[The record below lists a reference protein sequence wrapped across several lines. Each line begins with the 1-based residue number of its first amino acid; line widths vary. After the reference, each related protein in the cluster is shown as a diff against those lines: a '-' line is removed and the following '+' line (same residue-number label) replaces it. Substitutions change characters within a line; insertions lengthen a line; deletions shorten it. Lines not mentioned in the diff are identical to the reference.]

1 MKRQTIW
8 KMRLLTALL
17 AVFVLAPVWA
27 QNSGRIISGK
37 VVDESG
43 EPLAGAV
50 VMINGDS
57 SSAVGTDIDGKFSI
71 AATSGKNVLTVSMI
85 GFRTASVDAVPGHSI
100 EIVAQQ
106 DSYELEGVVF
116 TGYSAIAK
124 KDMTGAVGVVGG
136 KELKAMPVTSVN
148 DVLQGKVAGLTITST
163 SGTPGAGS
171 VARIRGIGS
180 ITGSTSPL
188 YIVDGLPQNGIDYL
202 NPNDI
207 ESIAVHKDASVAAI
221 YGSRGANG
229 IIVVTTKNGQNS
241 ERMSVAYDGY
251 AAWQSPWKRPYMLN
265 AEQYIQ
271 YKNLAADNAG
281 QERIPAFA
289 TQERIDAV
297 LNFVRKNT
305 GENGTDWWN
314 EIINRNAFMQNHNVS
329 LSGGSKNVGI
339 MSSLAYT
346 GQDGIVK
353 GTMYQRISWR
363 NNFNAKISKRI
374 SLKGNFSI
382 INEKRHLADENNPFT
397 GTIFTAMGADP
408 ITPVFRNNLVEVPA
422 LLSQIMDGY
431 EAGNLYSQYSGIL
444 FSNKRNPVAQIQR
457 MRQSTYDYLY
467 IMGGAD
473 LEIKFCDFLK
483 FDSRFGMNLSR
494 SAVDGFQPKYRLNA
508 NDYTNESSVT
518 ANTSRSD
525 YYVWEQLLSYEQ
537 SAGKFK
543 WGALLGTSAE
553 LTNGSFV
560 DASVEGLPDNNPDMA
575 VMAAGT
581 INAKVGGY
589 PYSSSLLS
597 FFGGVNFDYGSKYLV
612 SANLRYDG
620 SSKFAKGHKWGL
632 FPSVSAAWR
641 FSGEEFMKSAGSWL
655 SDGKIRAS
663 YGHIGNQNIG
673 GGAYM
678 STWGSTIYDR
688 YNFGSPS
695 TAVIGAGVTSVGNPE
710 LMWETSRQFDLGLDL
725 SFFNNSL
732 DFVVDYFVK
741 NIDNMLMQEPQPTT
755 LGLISYPYANVGSM
769 KNEGWEFGINYR
781 KGFGDWFLTAS
792 ANIST
797 YRNKVKSL
805 GNGDAIYGYAY
816 NKNVVTKTEVGK
828 PVGYFYGYVTNGIFQ
843 NAEQVE
849 GSPQRETAVPGDVR
863 YKDLNNDDVIDDKDR
878 TMIGSPWPD
887 FVYGITL
894 GAAWKGFD
902 FNLFIQGSQGNDVMN
917 MTLLDFESGTG
928 YMNARSDYLSRAWS
942 GEGSTDRYHRI
953 SARQEGNLLV
963 SDYFLEDGSYAR
975 IKNVQLGYD
984 FCNRVIKKNKII
996 SQCRLY
1002 LSAQNLFTFTNY
1014 SGLDPEIGSSNATV
1028 NGIDSGFYPQARVW
1042 TVGLNLWPSSP
1053 VRIFSPRI
1061 LGGLWTR
1068 TAFSPLRTPALR
1080 P

>member
-85 GFRTASVDAVPGHSI
+85 GFRTASVDAVPGQNI

-374 SLKGNFSI
+374 SLNGNFSI

-408 ITPVFRNNLVEVPA
+408 ITPVFRNNLVDVPA

-710 LMWETSRQFDLGLDL
+710 LMWETSRQFDVGLDL

-1042 TVGLNLWPSSP
+1042 TVGLNLK
-1053 VRIFSPRI
+1053 F
-1061 LGGLWTR
+1061 
-1068 TAFSPLRTPALR
+1068 
-1080 P
+1080 

>member
-85 GFRTASVDAVPGHSI
+85 GFRTTSVDAVPGKSV

-408 ITPVFRNNLVEVPA
+408 ITPVFRNNLVDVPA

-431 EAGNLYSQYSGIL
+431 EADNLYSQYSGIL

-1042 TVGLNLWPSSP
+1042 TVGLNLK
-1053 VRIFSPRI
+1053 F
-1061 LGGLWTR
+1061 
-1068 TAFSPLRTPALR
+1068 
-1080 P
+1080 

>member
-27 QNSGRIISGK
+27 QNNGRIISGK

-85 GFRTASVDAVPGHSI
+85 GFRTASVDAVPGQNI

-374 SLKGNFSI
+374 SLKGNFNI
-382 INEKRHLADENNPFT
+382 INEKRHLVDENNPFT

-431 EAGNLYSQYSGIL
+431 EADNLYSQYSGIL

-695 TAVIGAGVTSVGNPE
+695 TAVIGAGVTSVGNTE
-710 LMWETSRQFDLGLDL
+710 LMWETSRQFDVGLDL

-1042 TVGLNLWPSSP
+1042 TVGLNLK
-1053 VRIFSPRI
+1053 F
-1061 LGGLWTR
+1061 
-1068 TAFSPLRTPALR
+1068 
-1080 P
+1080 

>member
-85 GFRTASVDAVPGHSI
+85 GFRTASVDAVPGQSI

-374 SLKGNFSI
+374 SLKGNFNI
-382 INEKRHLADENNPFT
+382 INEKRHLVDENNPFT

-431 EAGNLYSQYSGIL
+431 EADNLYSQYSGIL

-1042 TVGLNLWPSSP
+1042 TVGLNLK
-1053 VRIFSPRI
+1053 F
-1061 LGGLWTR
+1061 
-1068 TAFSPLRTPALR
+1068 
-1080 P
+1080 

>member
-43 EPLAGAV
+43 EPLAGAI

-85 GFRTASVDAVPGHSI
+85 GFRTASVDAVPGQNI

-408 ITPVFRNNLVEVPA
+408 ITPVFRNNLVDVPA

-431 EAGNLYSQYSGIL
+431 EADNLYSQYSGIL

-1042 TVGLNLWPSSP
+1042 TVGLNLK
-1053 VRIFSPRI
+1053 F
-1061 LGGLWTR
+1061 
-1068 TAFSPLRTPALR
+1068 
-1080 P
+1080 

>member
-1 MKRQTIW
+1 MKRQITGKLW
-8 KMRLLTALL
+8 FLAALFSMFIPFIH
-17 AVFVLAPVWA
+17 AGA
-27 QNSGRIISGK
+27 QSDGRISGK

-50 VMINGDS
+50 VTLNGDV
-57 SSAVGTDIDGKFSI
+57 SSAVGTDLDGTFSI
-71 AATSGKNVLTVSMI
+71 VASAGRNVLAVSMI
-85 GFRTASVDAVPGHSI
+85 GFETASVNAKPGQYV
-100 EIVAQQ
+100 EIVAHE
-106 DSYELEGVVF
+106 SAYELEGVVF
-116 TGYSAIAK
+116 TGYGAIAK
-124 KDMTGAVGVVGG
+124 KDMTGAVGVIGG

-148 DVLQGKVAGLTITST
+148 NVLQGKVPGLTITST

-180 ITGSTSPL
+180 ITGSTTPL
-188 YIVDGLPQNGIDYL
+188 YIVDGLPQDGIDYL

-207 ESIAVHKDASVAAI
+207 ESVAVHKDASVAAI

-229 IIVVTTKNGQNS
+229 IIVVTTKNGKYS
-241 ERMSVAYDGY
+241 ERMQVCYDGY
-251 AAWQSPWKRPYMLN
+251 AAWQNPWRRPHMLN

-281 QERIPAFA
+281 QARIPAFA
-289 TQERIDAV
+289 TKENIDAV
-297 LNFVRKNT
+297 LDFVRKNT
-305 GENGTDWWN
+305 GEDGTDWWK
-314 EIINRNAFMQNHNVS
+314 EIMNRNAFMQNHNVS
-329 LSGGSKNVGI
+329 LGGGSKNVGI

-353 GTMYQRISWR
+353 GTNYQRISWR
-363 NNFNAKISKRI
+363 NNFNAKISKYI
-374 SLKGNFSI
+374 SITGNFSL
-382 INEKRHLADENNPFT
+382 INEKRHLVDENNPYT

-408 ITPVFRNNLVEVPA
+408 ITPVFRNNLVDVPA
-422 LLSQIMDGY
+422 LLSQINDGY
-431 EAGNLYSQYSGIL
+431 EADNLYSQYSGIL

-457 MRQSTYDYLY
+457 MRQSVYDYLY

-473 LEIKFCDFLK
+473 LEIKFCDVLK
-483 FDSRFGMNLSR
+483 FDSRFSMNLSR
-494 SAVDGFQPKYRLNA
+494 SSVDGFQPKYRLNA
-508 NDYTNESSVT
+508 SDYSNESTVI
-518 ANTSRSD
+518 ANNSRSG
-525 YYVWEQLLSYEQ
+525 YYVWEQLLTYDQ
-537 SAGKFK
+537 NIGKFR
-543 WGALLGTSAE
+543 WGAMLGTSAE

-560 DASVEGLPDNNPDMA
+560 DASIEGLPNNDSDMA
-575 VMAAGT
+575 VIAAGT
-581 INAKVGGY
+581 KNAKVGGY

-597 FFGGVNFDYGSKYLV
+597 FFGRMNFDYDGRYLV

-620 SSKFAKGHKWGL
+620 SSKFAKGHKWGV

-641 FSGEEFMKSAGSWL
+641 FSGEKFMKQAERWL
-655 SDGKIRAS
+655 SDGKIRVS

-695 TAVIGAGVTSVGNPE
+695 TAVIGAGVTSVGNSE

-725 SFFNNSL
+725 SFFNGSL
-732 DFVVDYFVK
+732 DFVADYFAK

-769 KNEGWEFGINYR
+769 RNEGWEFGLNWR
-781 KGFGDWFLTAS
+781 KGFGDWFFTAS
-792 ANIST
+792 ANISA
-797 YRNKVKSL
+797 YRNKVTSL

-816 NKNVVTKTEVGK
+816 DKNVVTKTEVGK

-849 GSPQRETAVPGDVR
+849 GSPQRETAVPGDIR

-917 MTLLDFESGTG
+917 MTLIDFESGTG
-928 YMNARSDYLSRAWS
+928 YMNAGADFLSRAWN

-953 SARQEGNLLV
+953 SALQGDNLLV
-963 SDYFLEDGSYAR
+963 SDYYLEDGSYAR

-984 FCNRVIKKNKII
+984 FCNRVIGQNRII

-1002 LSAQNLFTFTNY
+1002 VSAQNLFTFTRY

-1028 NGIDSGFYPQARVW
+1028 NGIDCGFYPQARVW
-1042 TVGLNLWPSSP
+1042 TVGLNLK
-1053 VRIFSPRI
+1053 F
-1061 LGGLWTR
+1061 
-1068 TAFSPLRTPALR
+1068 
-1080 P
+1080 

>member
-85 GFRTASVDAVPGHSI
+85 GFRTASVDAVPGQSI

-106 DSYELEGVVF
+106 DSYEIEGVVF

-374 SLKGNFSI
+374 SLKGNFNI
-382 INEKRHLADENNPFT
+382 INEKRHLVDENNPFT

-431 EAGNLYSQYSGIL
+431 EADNLYSQYSGIL

-710 LMWETSRQFDLGLDL
+710 LMWETSRQFDIGLDL

-863 YKDLNNDDVIDDKDR
+863 YKDLNNDDVIDDNDR

-1042 TVGLNLWPSSP
+1042 TVGLNLK
-1053 VRIFSPRI
+1053 F
-1061 LGGLWTR
+1061 
-1068 TAFSPLRTPALR
+1068 
-1080 P
+1080 

>member
-85 GFRTASVDAVPGHSI
+85 GFRTASVDAVPGQNI

-271 YKNLAADNAG
+271 YKNLAADNAS

-363 NNFNAKISKRI
+363 NNFNTKISKRI
-374 SLKGNFSI
+374 SLKGNFNI
-382 INEKRHLADENNPFT
+382 INEKRHLVDENNPFT

-431 EAGNLYSQYSGIL
+431 EADNLYSQYSGIL

-710 LMWETSRQFDLGLDL
+710 LMWETSRQFDVGLDL
-725 SFFNNSL
+725 SFFNSSL

-863 YKDLNNDDVIDDKDR
+863 YKDLNNDDVIDDNDR

-1042 TVGLNLWPSSP
+1042 TVGLNLK
-1053 VRIFSPRI
+1053 F
-1061 LGGLWTR
+1061 
-1068 TAFSPLRTPALR
+1068 
-1080 P
+1080 

>member
-85 GFRTASVDAVPGHSI
+85 GFRTASVDAVPGQNI

-408 ITPVFRNNLVEVPA
+408 ITPVFRNNLVDVPA

-431 EAGNLYSQYSGIL
+431 EADNLYSQYSGIL

-710 LMWETSRQFDLGLDL
+710 LMWETSRQFDVGLDL

-942 GEGSTDRYHRI
+942 GKGSTDRYHRI

-1042 TVGLNLWPSSP
+1042 TVGLNLK
-1053 VRIFSPRI
+1053 F
-1061 LGGLWTR
+1061 
-1068 TAFSPLRTPALR
+1068 
-1080 P
+1080 

>member
-43 EPLAGAV
+43 EPLAGAI

-85 GFRTASVDAVPGHSI
+85 GFRTASVDAVPGQNI

-431 EAGNLYSQYSGIL
+431 EADNLYSQYSGIL

-975 IKNVQLGYD
+975 IKNVQFGYD

-1042 TVGLNLWPSSP
+1042 TVGLNLK
-1053 VRIFSPRI
+1053 F
-1061 LGGLWTR
+1061 
-1068 TAFSPLRTPALR
+1068 
-1080 P
+1080 

>member
-85 GFRTASVDAVPGHSI
+85 GFRTASVDAVPGQSI

-207 ESIAVHKDASVAAI
+207 EAIAVHKDASVAAI

-346 GQDGIVK
+346 VQDGIVK

-374 SLKGNFSI
+374 SLKGNFNI
-382 INEKRHLADENNPFT
+382 INEKRHLVDENNPFT

-431 EAGNLYSQYSGIL
+431 EADNLYSQYSGIL

-537 SAGKFK
+537 STGKFK

-710 LMWETSRQFDLGLDL
+710 LMWETSRQFDVGLDL
-725 SFFNNSL
+725 SFFNSSL

-1042 TVGLNLWPSSP
+1042 TVGLNLK
-1053 VRIFSPRI
+1053 F
-1061 LGGLWTR
+1061 
-1068 TAFSPLRTPALR
+1068 
-1080 P
+1080 

>member
-43 EPLAGAV
+43 EPLAGAI

-85 GFRTASVDAVPGHSI
+85 GFRTASVDAVPGQNI

-241 ERMSVAYDGY
+241 ERMSVSYDGY

-408 ITPVFRNNLVEVPA
+408 ITPVFRNNLVDVPA

-431 EAGNLYSQYSGIL
+431 EADNLYSQYSGIL

-1042 TVGLNLWPSSP
+1042 TVGLNLK
-1053 VRIFSPRI
+1053 F
-1061 LGGLWTR
+1061 
-1068 TAFSPLRTPALR
+1068 
-1080 P
+1080 

>member
-85 GFRTASVDAVPGHSI
+85 GFRTASVDAVPGQSI

-431 EAGNLYSQYSGIL
+431 EADNLYSQYSGIL

-710 LMWETSRQFDLGLDL
+710 LMWETSRQFDVGLDL
-725 SFFNNSL
+725 SFFNSSL

-863 YKDLNNDDVIDDKDR
+863 YKDLNNDDVIDDNDR

-1042 TVGLNLWPSSP
+1042 TVGLNLK
-1053 VRIFSPRI
+1053 F
-1061 LGGLWTR
+1061 
-1068 TAFSPLRTPALR
+1068 
-1080 P
+1080 

>member
-85 GFRTASVDAVPGHSI
+85 GFRTASVDAVPGQSI

-374 SLKGNFSI
+374 SLKGNFNI
-382 INEKRHLADENNPFT
+382 INEKRHLVDENNPFT

-431 EAGNLYSQYSGIL
+431 EADNLYSQYSGIL

-641 FSGEEFMKSAGSWL
+641 FSGEEFMKSASSWL

-710 LMWETSRQFDLGLDL
+710 LMWETSRQFDVGLDL
-725 SFFNNSL
+725 SFFNSSL

-975 IKNVQLGYD
+975 IKNVQFGYD

-1042 TVGLNLWPSSP
+1042 TVGLNLK
-1053 VRIFSPRI
+1053 F
-1061 LGGLWTR
+1061 
-1068 TAFSPLRTPALR
+1068 
-1080 P
+1080 

>member
-43 EPLAGAV
+43 EPLAGAI

-85 GFRTASVDAVPGHSI
+85 GFRTASVDAVPGQNI

-408 ITPVFRNNLVEVPA
+408 ITPVFRNNLVDVPA

-431 EAGNLYSQYSGIL
+431 EADNLYSQYSGIL

-641 FSGEEFMKSAGSWL
+641 FSGEEFMRSAGSWL

-710 LMWETSRQFDLGLDL
+710 LMWETSRQFDVGLDL

-1042 TVGLNLWPSSP
+1042 TVGLNLK
-1053 VRIFSPRI
+1053 F
-1061 LGGLWTR
+1061 
-1068 TAFSPLRTPALR
+1068 
-1080 P
+1080 

>member
-85 GFRTASVDAVPGHSI
+85 GFRTASVDAVPGQNI

-408 ITPVFRNNLVEVPA
+408 ITPVFRNNLVDVPA

-431 EAGNLYSQYSGIL
+431 EADNLYSQYSGIL

-710 LMWETSRQFDLGLDL
+710 LMWETSRQFDVGLDL
-725 SFFNNSL
+725 SFFNSSL

-781 KGFGDWFLTAS
+781 KDFGDWFLTAS

-1042 TVGLNLWPSSP
+1042 TVGLNLK
-1053 VRIFSPRI
+1053 F
-1061 LGGLWTR
+1061 
-1068 TAFSPLRTPALR
+1068 
-1080 P
+1080 

>member
-17 AVFVLAPVWA
+17 AVFVLVPVWA

-85 GFRTASVDAVPGHSI
+85 GFRTASVDAVPGQSI

-710 LMWETSRQFDLGLDL
+710 LMWETSRQFDVGLDL

-1042 TVGLNLWPSSP
+1042 TVGLNLK
-1053 VRIFSPRI
+1053 F
-1061 LGGLWTR
+1061 
-1068 TAFSPLRTPALR
+1068 
-1080 P
+1080 

>member
-85 GFRTASVDAVPGHSI
+85 GFRTASVDAVPGQSI

-1042 TVGLNLWPSSP
+1042 TVGLNLK
-1053 VRIFSPRI
+1053 F
-1061 LGGLWTR
+1061 
-1068 TAFSPLRTPALR
+1068 
-1080 P
+1080 

>member
-43 EPLAGAV
+43 EPLAGAI

-85 GFRTASVDAVPGHSI
+85 GFRTASVDAVPGQSI

-408 ITPVFRNNLVEVPA
+408 ITPVFRNNLVDVPA

-431 EAGNLYSQYSGIL
+431 EADNLYSQYSGIL

-710 LMWETSRQFDLGLDL
+710 LMWETSRQFDVGLDL

-902 FNLFIQGSQGNDVMN
+902 FNLFIQGSQGNDAMN

-1042 TVGLNLWPSSP
+1042 TVGLNLK
-1053 VRIFSPRI
+1053 F
-1061 LGGLWTR
+1061 
-1068 TAFSPLRTPALR
+1068 
-1080 P
+1080 

>member
-57 SSAVGTDIDGKFSI
+57 SSAVVTDIDGKFSI

-85 GFRTASVDAVPGHSI
+85 GFRTASVDAVPGQSI

-374 SLKGNFSI
+374 SLKGNFNI
-382 INEKRHLADENNPFT
+382 INEKRHLVDENNPFT

-431 EAGNLYSQYSGIL
+431 EADNLYSQYSGIL

-508 NDYTNESSVT
+508 NDYTNENSVT

-710 LMWETSRQFDLGLDL
+710 LMWETSRQFDVGLDL
-725 SFFNNSL
+725 SFFNSSL

-843 NAEQVE
+843 NTEQVE

-1042 TVGLNLWPSSP
+1042 TVGLNLK
-1053 VRIFSPRI
+1053 F
-1061 LGGLWTR
+1061 
-1068 TAFSPLRTPALR
+1068 
-1080 P
+1080 

>member
-71 AATSGKNVLTVSMI
+71 AATSGKNVLTISMI
-85 GFRTASVDAVPGHSI
+85 GFRTASVDAVPGQSI

-374 SLKGNFSI
+374 SLKGNFNI
-382 INEKRHLADENNPFT
+382 INEKRNLVDENNPFT

-431 EAGNLYSQYSGIL
+431 EADNLYSQYSGIL

-710 LMWETSRQFDLGLDL
+710 LMWETSRQFDVGLDL
-725 SFFNNSL
+725 SFFNSSL

-863 YKDLNNDDVIDDKDR
+863 YKDLNNDDVIDDNDR

-1042 TVGLNLWPSSP
+1042 TVGLNLK
-1053 VRIFSPRI
+1053 F
-1061 LGGLWTR
+1061 
-1068 TAFSPLRTPALR
+1068 
-1080 P
+1080 

>member
-1 MKRQTIW
+1 MTLIYNDMEKQITVRRRFW
-8 KMRLLTALL
+8 AALL
-17 AVFVLAPVWA
+17 VVLLIPSLLPA
-27 QNSGRIISGK
+27 QNAGKIRGK
-37 VVDESG
+37 VVDVNG

-50 VMINGDS
+50 VVVNGN
-57 SSAVGTDIDGKFSI
+57 SSAASATDLDGMFTV
-71 AATSGKNVLTVSMI
+71 AASTGKNEVTVSMI
-85 GFRTASVDAVPGHSI
+85 GFETATASAVPGRMLEVTLHES
-100 EIVAQQ
+100 A
-106 DSYELEGVVF
+106 YELEGVVF
-116 TGYSAIAK
+116 TGYGAIAK
-124 KDMTGAVGVVGG
+124 KDMTGAVGVIGG

-148 DVLQGKVAGLTITST
+148 NVLQGKIPGLTITST

-180 ITGSTSPL
+180 ITGSTTPL
-188 YIVDGLPQNGIDYL
+188 YIVDGLPQSGIDYL

-229 IIVVTTKNGQNS
+229 IIVVTTKNGMHA
-241 ERMSVAYDGY
+241 ERMQVSYDGY
-251 AAWQSPWKRPYMLN
+251 AAWQNPWKRPHMLN

-281 QERIPAFA
+281 QARVPAFA
-289 TQERIDAV
+289 TQENIDAV
-297 LNFVRKNT
+297 MDFVRKNT
-305 GENGTDWWN
+305 GENGTDWWSQ
-314 EIINRNAFMQNHNVS
+314 IMNRNAFMQNHNVS
-329 LSGGSKNVGI
+329 LVGGAKNLGI
-339 MSSLAYT
+339 MSSLAYS

-353 GTMYQRISWR
+353 GSMYQRISWR
-363 NNFNAKISKRI
+363 NNFNAEVSERI
-374 SLKGNFSI
+374 SLTGNFSI
-382 INEKRHLADENNPFT
+382 VNEKRNLVDENNPYT

-408 ITPVFRNNLVEVPA
+408 ITPVFRNNLVDVPA
-422 LLSQIMDGY
+422 LLSQISDGY
-431 EAGNLYSQYSGIL
+431 EADNLYSQYSGIL

-457 MRQSTYDYLY
+457 MRQSLYDYLY
-467 IMGGAD
+467 ITGGAN
-473 LEIKFCDFLK
+473 LEIRFFDFLK
-483 FDSRFGMNLSR
+483 FNSRFAMDLSR
-494 SAVDGFQPKYRLNA
+494 SAVDGFNPKYRLNS
-508 NDYTNESSVT
+508 NDYSNENSVI
-518 ANTSRSD
+518 ANTARSN
-525 YYVWEQLLSYEQ
+525 YYVWEQILTYEQ
-537 SAGKFK
+537 ARGKFK
-543 WGALLGTSAE
+543 WGAMLGTSAE
-553 LTNGSFV
+553 LTKGSFV
-560 DASVEGLPDNNPDMA
+560 DASIEGLPNNDTDMA
-575 VMAAGT
+575 VIAAGT
-581 INAKVGGY
+581 KNAKVGGY

-597 FFGGVNFDYGSKYLV
+597 FFGSANFAYDGRYLL

-641 FSGEEFMKSAGSWL
+641 FSGEEFMKPASGWL
-655 SDGKIRAS
+655 SDGKIRVS

-688 YNFGSPS
+688 YNFGSPA

-725 SFFNNSL
+725 SFLNGSL
-732 DFVVDYFVK
+732 DFVADYFIK

-755 LGLISYPYANVGSM
+755 LGLASYPYANVGSM
-769 KNEGWEFGINYR
+769 RNEGWEFGLNWR

-792 ANIST
+792 ANISA
-797 YRNKVKSL
+797 YRNKVTSL

-816 NKNVVTKTEVGK
+816 DKNVVTKTEVGK

-863 YKDLNNDDVIDDKDR
+863 YKDLDGNDIIDDKDR
-878 TMIGSPWPD
+878 TMLGSPWPD

-894 GAAWKGFD
+894 GAAWRGFD

-917 MTLLDFESGTG
+917 MTLMDFESGTG
-928 YMNARSDYLSRAWS
+928 YMNARSDFLSRAWN

-953 SARQEGNLLV
+953 SAVQGDNLLV
-963 SDYFLEDGSYAR
+963 SDYYMEDGSYAR

-984 FCNRVIKKNKII
+984 FCSRLIRKNRII

-1002 LSAQNLFTFTNY
+1002 VSAQNLFTFTRY

-1028 NGIDSGFYPQARVW
+1028 NGIDCGFYPQARVW
-1042 TVGLNLWPSSP
+1042 TVGLNLK
-1053 VRIFSPRI
+1053 F
-1061 LGGLWTR
+1061 
-1068 TAFSPLRTPALR
+1068 
-1080 P
+1080 

>member
-85 GFRTASVDAVPGHSI
+85 GFRTASVDAVPGQSI

-106 DSYELEGVVF
+106 DSYEIEGVVF

-374 SLKGNFSI
+374 SLKGNFNI
-382 INEKRHLADENNPFT
+382 INEKRHLVDENNPFT

-431 EAGNLYSQYSGIL
+431 EADNLYSQYSGIL

-710 LMWETSRQFDLGLDL
+710 LMWETSRQFDVGLDL

-863 YKDLNNDDVIDDKDR
+863 YKDLNNDDVIDDNDR

-1042 TVGLNLWPSSP
+1042 TVGLNLK
-1053 VRIFSPRI
+1053 F
-1061 LGGLWTR
+1061 
-1068 TAFSPLRTPALR
+1068 
-1080 P
+1080 

>member
-85 GFRTASVDAVPGHSI
+85 GFRTASVDAVPGQSI

-710 LMWETSRQFDLGLDL
+710 LMWETSRQFDIGLDL

-1042 TVGLNLWPSSP
+1042 TVGLNLK
-1053 VRIFSPRI
+1053 F
-1061 LGGLWTR
+1061 
-1068 TAFSPLRTPALR
+1068 
-1080 P
+1080 

>member
-43 EPLAGAV
+43 EPLAGAI

-85 GFRTASVDAVPGHSI
+85 GFRTASVDAVPGQSI

-431 EAGNLYSQYSGIL
+431 EADNLYSQYSGIL

-1042 TVGLNLWPSSP
+1042 TVGLNLK
-1053 VRIFSPRI
+1053 F
-1061 LGGLWTR
+1061 
-1068 TAFSPLRTPALR
+1068 
-1080 P
+1080 

>member
-85 GFRTASVDAVPGHSI
+85 GFRTASVDAVPGQSI

-408 ITPVFRNNLVEVPA
+408 ITPVFRNNLVDVPA

-431 EAGNLYSQYSGIL
+431 EADNLYSQYSGIL

-508 NDYTNESSVT
+508 NDYTNENSVT

-597 FFGGVNFDYGSKYLV
+597 FFGGVNLDYGSKYLV

-710 LMWETSRQFDLGLDL
+710 LMWETSRQFDVGLDL

-816 NKNVVTKTEVGK
+816 NKSVVTKTEVGK

-1042 TVGLNLWPSSP
+1042 TVGLNLK
-1053 VRIFSPRI
+1053 F
-1061 LGGLWTR
+1061 
-1068 TAFSPLRTPALR
+1068 
-1080 P
+1080 

>member
-85 GFRTASVDAVPGHSI
+85 GFRTASVDAVPGQSL

-241 ERMSVAYDGY
+241 ERMSVSYDGY

-374 SLKGNFSI
+374 SLKGNFNI
-382 INEKRHLADENNPFT
+382 INEKRHLVDENNPFT

-431 EAGNLYSQYSGIL
+431 EADNLYSQYSGIL

-641 FSGEEFMKSAGSWL
+641 FSGEDFMKSASSWL

-710 LMWETSRQFDLGLDL
+710 LMWETSRQFDIGLDL

-828 PVGYFYGYVTNGIFQ
+828 PVGYFYGYATNGIFQ

-863 YKDLNNDDVIDDKDR
+863 YKDLNNDDVIDDNDR

-928 YMNARSDYLSRAWS
+928 YMNARSDYLSRAWN

-1042 TVGLNLWPSSP
+1042 TVGLNLK
-1053 VRIFSPRI
+1053 F
-1061 LGGLWTR
+1061 
-1068 TAFSPLRTPALR
+1068 
-1080 P
+1080 

>member
-43 EPLAGAV
+43 EPLAGAI

-85 GFRTASVDAVPGHSI
+85 GFRTASVDAVPGQSI

-408 ITPVFRNNLVEVPA
+408 ITPVFRNNLVDVPA

-431 EAGNLYSQYSGIL
+431 EADNLYSQYSGIL

-710 LMWETSRQFDLGLDL
+710 LMWETSRQFDVGLDL

-1042 TVGLNLWPSSP
+1042 TVGLNLK
-1053 VRIFSPRI
+1053 F
-1061 LGGLWTR
+1061 
-1068 TAFSPLRTPALR
+1068 
-1080 P
+1080 

>member
-85 GFRTASVDAVPGHSI
+85 GFRTASVDAVPGQSI

-382 INEKRHLADENNPFT
+382 INEKRHLVDENNPFT

-710 LMWETSRQFDLGLDL
+710 LMWETSRQFDVGLDL

-863 YKDLNNDDVIDDKDR
+863 YKDLNNDDVIDDNDR

-1042 TVGLNLWPSSP
+1042 TVGLNLK
-1053 VRIFSPRI
+1053 F
-1061 LGGLWTR
+1061 
-1068 TAFSPLRTPALR
+1068 
-1080 P
+1080 

>member
-85 GFRTASVDAVPGHSI
+85 GFRTASVDAVPGQSI

-241 ERMSVAYDGY
+241 ERMSVSYDGY

-374 SLKGNFSI
+374 SLKGNFNI
-382 INEKRHLADENNPFT
+382 INEKRHLVDENNPFT

-431 EAGNLYSQYSGIL
+431 EADNLYSQYSGIL

-710 LMWETSRQFDLGLDL
+710 LMWETSRQFDVGLDL
-725 SFFNNSL
+725 SFFNSSL

-863 YKDLNNDDVIDDKDR
+863 YKDLNNDDVIDDNDR

-917 MTLLDFESGTG
+917 MALLDFESGTG

-1042 TVGLNLWPSSP
+1042 TVGLNLK
-1053 VRIFSPRI
+1053 F
-1061 LGGLWTR
+1061 
-1068 TAFSPLRTPALR
+1068 
-1080 P
+1080 

>member
-85 GFRTASVDAVPGHSI
+85 GFRTASVGAVPGQSV

-374 SLKGNFSI
+374 SLKGNFNI
-382 INEKRHLADENNPFT
+382 INEKRHLVDENNPFT

-431 EAGNLYSQYSGIL
+431 EADNLYSQYSGIL

-710 LMWETSRQFDLGLDL
+710 LMWETSRQFDVGLDL

-849 GSPQRETAVPGDVR
+849 GSPQRETAVPGDIR

-1042 TVGLNLWPSSP
+1042 TVGLNLK
-1053 VRIFSPRI
+1053 F
-1061 LGGLWTR
+1061 
-1068 TAFSPLRTPALR
+1068 
-1080 P
+1080 

>member
-85 GFRTASVDAVPGHSI
+85 GFRTASVDAVPGQSI

-597 FFGGVNFDYGSKYLV
+597 FFGGVNLDYGSKYLV

-710 LMWETSRQFDLGLDL
+710 LMWETSRQFDVGLDL

-1042 TVGLNLWPSSP
+1042 TVGLNLK
-1053 VRIFSPRI
+1053 F
-1061 LGGLWTR
+1061 
-1068 TAFSPLRTPALR
+1068 
-1080 P
+1080 

>member
-43 EPLAGAV
+43 EPLAGAI

-85 GFRTASVDAVPGHSI
+85 GFRTASVDAVPGQSL

-241 ERMSVAYDGY
+241 ERMSVSYDGY

-374 SLKGNFSI
+374 SLKGNFNI
-382 INEKRHLADENNPFT
+382 INEKRHLVDENNPFT

-431 EAGNLYSQYSGIL
+431 EADNLYSQYSGIL

-710 LMWETSRQFDLGLDL
+710 LMWETSRQFDVGLDL
-725 SFFNNSL
+725 SFFNSSL

-816 NKNVVTKTEVGK
+816 NKNIVTKTEVGK

-1042 TVGLNLWPSSP
+1042 TVGLNLK
-1053 VRIFSPRI
+1053 F
-1061 LGGLWTR
+1061 
-1068 TAFSPLRTPALR
+1068 
-1080 P
+1080 

>member
-37 VVDESG
+37 VVDEGG

-85 GFRTASVDAVPGHSI
+85 GFRTASVDAVPGQSI

-374 SLKGNFSI
+374 SLKGNFNI
-382 INEKRHLADENNPFT
+382 INEKRHLVDENNPFT

-431 EAGNLYSQYSGIL
+431 EADNLYSQYSGIL

-641 FSGEEFMKSAGSWL
+641 FSGEEFMKSASSWL

-710 LMWETSRQFDLGLDL
+710 LMWETSRQFDVGLDL
-725 SFFNNSL
+725 SFFNSSL

-1042 TVGLNLWPSSP
+1042 TVGLNLK
-1053 VRIFSPRI
+1053 F
-1061 LGGLWTR
+1061 
-1068 TAFSPLRTPALR
+1068 
-1080 P
+1080 

>member
-85 GFRTASVDAVPGHSI
+85 GFRTASVDAVPGQSI

-241 ERMSVAYDGY
+241 ERMSVSYDGY

-374 SLKGNFSI
+374 SLKGNFNI
-382 INEKRHLADENNPFT
+382 INEKRHLVDENNPFT

-431 EAGNLYSQYSGIL
+431 EADNLYSQYSGIL

-537 SAGKFK
+537 SAGKLK

-1042 TVGLNLWPSSP
+1042 TVGLNLK
-1053 VRIFSPRI
+1053 F
-1061 LGGLWTR
+1061 
-1068 TAFSPLRTPALR
+1068 
-1080 P
+1080 

>member
-85 GFRTASVDAVPGHSI
+85 GFRTASVDAVPGQSI

-374 SLKGNFSI
+374 SLKGNFNI
-382 INEKRHLADENNPFT
+382 INEKRHLVDENNPFT

-431 EAGNLYSQYSGIL
+431 EADNLYSQYSGIL

-710 LMWETSRQFDLGLDL
+710 LMWETSRQFDVGLDL
-725 SFFNNSL
+725 SFFNSSL

-797 YRNKVKSL
+797 YKNKVKSL

-975 IKNVQLGYD
+975 IKNIQLGYD

-996 SQCRLY
+996 SKCRLY

-1042 TVGLNLWPSSP
+1042 TVGLNLK
-1053 VRIFSPRI
+1053 F
-1061 LGGLWTR
+1061 
-1068 TAFSPLRTPALR
+1068 
-1080 P
+1080 

>member
-8 KMRLLTALL
+8 KMRLLTAVL

-85 GFRTASVDAVPGHSI
+85 GFRTASAEAVPGQSI

-408 ITPVFRNNLVEVPA
+408 ITPVFRNNLVDVPA

-1042 TVGLNLWPSSP
+1042 TVGLNLK
-1053 VRIFSPRI
+1053 F
-1061 LGGLWTR
+1061 
-1068 TAFSPLRTPALR
+1068 
-1080 P
+1080 

>member
-43 EPLAGAV
+43 EPLAGAI

-85 GFRTASVDAVPGHSI
+85 GFRTASVDAVPGQSI

-408 ITPVFRNNLVEVPA
+408 ITPVFRNNLVDVPA

-575 VMAAGT
+575 VMEAGT

-710 LMWETSRQFDLGLDL
+710 LMWETSRQFDVGLDL

-1042 TVGLNLWPSSP
+1042 TVGLNLK
-1053 VRIFSPRI
+1053 F
-1061 LGGLWTR
+1061 
-1068 TAFSPLRTPALR
+1068 
-1080 P
+1080 

>member
-85 GFRTASVDAVPGHSI
+85 GFRTASVDAVPGQSI

-374 SLKGNFSI
+374 SLKGNFNI
-382 INEKRHLADENNPFT
+382 INEKRHLVDENNPFT

-431 EAGNLYSQYSGIL
+431 EADNLYSQYSGIL

-508 NDYTNESSVT
+508 NDYTNENSVT

-710 LMWETSRQFDLGLDL
+710 LMWETSRQFDVGLDL

-863 YKDLNNDDVIDDKDR
+863 YKDLNNDDVIDDNDR

-1042 TVGLNLWPSSP
+1042 TVGLNLK
-1053 VRIFSPRI
+1053 F
-1061 LGGLWTR
+1061 
-1068 TAFSPLRTPALR
+1068 
-1080 P
+1080 

>member
-85 GFRTASVDAVPGHSI
+85 GFRTASVDAVPGQSI

-374 SLKGNFSI
+374 SLKGNFNI
-382 INEKRHLADENNPFT
+382 INEKRHLVDENNPFT

-431 EAGNLYSQYSGIL
+431 EADNLYSQYSGIL

-710 LMWETSRQFDLGLDL
+710 LMWETSRQFDVGLDL
-725 SFFNNSL
+725 SFFNSSL

-1042 TVGLNLWPSSP
+1042 TVGLNLK
-1053 VRIFSPRI
+1053 F
-1061 LGGLWTR
+1061 
-1068 TAFSPLRTPALR
+1068 
-1080 P
+1080 